1 MALND
6 DAVLTAGV
14 GYVFIGEPGAAAP
27 TVAELDA
34 VANFETWTGNSGEW
48 EQVGH
53 TSRDDMPEFGFD
65 GGDKE
70 VKGTWQKKR
79 LREIATGDPVADSLT
94 FKPEQFDTSSL
105 ELYYGTNASAVD
117 GEFGVDGSFN
127 PVEKALLVVIV
138 DGKAR
143 LGFYAAKAS
152 ISRDDSIDMPVDDF
166 TGLPVKATFLDMPGQ
181 LLYKW
186 ISRAFLSAAAVSND
200 FTVSLGSPS
209 AGTFTLTY
217 GGNTTGPIAFDATS
231 SAVKAALAALDDGF
245 TAARWTVTGSGGS
258 FSITTPSGSLSGDGS
273 GLTGGTF
280 TVAPA

>member
-6 DAVLTAGV
+6 DAALVAGV
-14 GYVFIGEPGAAAP
+14 GYVFIGEPGATPP
-27 TVAELDA
+27 TAAELDA
-34 VANFETWTGNSGEW
+34 VPNFETWTGTGGEW

-70 VKGTWQKKR
+70 IKGTWQKKR
-79 LREIATGDPVADSLT
+79 LREIANGDPVADSLT
-94 FKPEQFDTSSL
+94 FKLEQFDISSL
-105 ELYYGTNASAVD
+105 ELYYGVNASAVD

-138 DGKAR
+138 DGTAR
-143 LGFYAAKAS
+143 IAFYAAKAS

-186 ISRAFLSAAAVSND
+186 ISRAFLSASTVSND

-217 GGNTTGPIAFDATS
+217 GGNTTDPIAYDATS
-231 SAVKAALAALDDGF
+231 SAVKSALAALDDGF
-245 TAARWTVTGSGGS
+245 TAARWTVTGTAGS